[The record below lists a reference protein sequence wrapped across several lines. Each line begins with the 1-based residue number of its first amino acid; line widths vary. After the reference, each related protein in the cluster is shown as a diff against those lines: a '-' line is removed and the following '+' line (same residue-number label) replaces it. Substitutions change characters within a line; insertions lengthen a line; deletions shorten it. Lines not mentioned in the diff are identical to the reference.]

1 LALAYVLV
9 LAIVAL
15 LVPLGLS
22 LHDRVNAE
30 VRSQARSQAEVVAAR
45 AAPLI
50 APPQPAELADLA
62 RRAGLNVRGRVLITG
77 ATGIVLADSASAAT
91 VGSSYADRPE
101 VAAALNGEVTQDTR
115 SSLTLGE
122 DILATAV
129 PVLTGSRSPAGA
141 VRVTQSIASVNRAI
155 RRTWLA
161 LGAIGLLVLGL
172 GLIAGAIIARRIARP
187 ILQLDAA
194 AERVAHGD
202 LSARAVVEG
211 STEQQALARTFNSM
225 TGRLQTLLAA
235 QREFVADA
243 SHQLRT
249 PLAGL
254 RLRLEEARSEATS
267 PQQKEDLDAGL
278 GEVDRLARIVT
289 DLLELSRA
297 GEGDRAAA
305 TTDPAAAVRSA
316 GERFAATAGAAGCT
330 LLIEP
335 GPEPGTP
342 VACHHSDLDRMLDVL
357 VENAIAYAP
366 GAPIEL
372 SAQGPV
378 IVVRDHGP
386 GPAPGE
392 GDAIFERFHR
402 GHAARTA
409 AVPGTGLGLS
419 IARELAR
426 RWGGEITLAPA
437 AGGGARAQI
446 RLAAVGFAGSS
457 PGDA

>member
-1 LALAYVLV
+1 MLV

-30 VRSQARSQAEVVAAR
+30 VRLQARSQAEVVAAR
-45 AAPLI
+45 ASPLI
-50 APPQPAELADLA
+50 APPRLAELEGLA
-62 RRAGLNVRGRVLITG
+62 RRAALDVRGRVLIVG
-77 ATGIVLADSASAAT
+77 QSGRVLADSAGAAS
-91 VGSSYADRPE
+91 VGSSYANRPE
-101 VAAALNGEVTQDTR
+101 LAAALGGNVSQDTR

-122 DILATAV
+122 DIIATAV
-129 PVLTGSRSPAGA
+129 PVQSGTGTPAGA
-141 VRVTQSIASVNRAI
+141 VRVTQSVAAVNRAI

-161 LGAIGLLVLGL
+161 LGLIGLLVLGL

-187 ILQLDAA
+187 ILRLDEAA
-194 AERVAHGD
+194 ARVAGGD

-211 STEQQALARTFNSM
+211 STEQQALAQTFNAM
-225 TGRLQTLLAA
+225 TERLQTLLAA

-254 RLRLEEARSEATS
+254 RLRLEEARSEAVS
-267 PQQKEDLDAGL
+267 PQQREDLDAGL

-297 GEGDRAAA
+297 GEGGRAAA
-305 TTDPAAAVRSA
+305 TTDPAAAVRRA
-316 GERFAATAGAAGCT
+316 GERFAATAEAAGCE
-330 LLIEP
+330 LRVEP

-342 VACHHSDLDRMLDVL
+342 VACHGSDLDRILDVL

-366 GAPIEL
+366 GAPIAL
-372 SAQGPV
+372 VAHGPS

-386 GPAPGE
+386 GPGPGE
-392 GDAIFERFHR
+392 TDAVFERFHR
-402 GHAARTA
+402 GSAARTA
-409 AVPGTGLGLS
+409 AVPGTGLGLP

-426 RWGGEITLAPA
+426 RWGGDITLGAAPD
-437 AGGGARAQI
+437 GGALVEV
-446 RLAAVGFAGSS
+446 RLVPAPFAPSS
-457 PGDA
+457 PGGA